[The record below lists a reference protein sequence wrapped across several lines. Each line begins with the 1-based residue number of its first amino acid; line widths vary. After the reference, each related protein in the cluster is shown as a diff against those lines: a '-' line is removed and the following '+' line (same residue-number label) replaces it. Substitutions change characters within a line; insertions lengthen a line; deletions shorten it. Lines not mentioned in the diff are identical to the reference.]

1 MEERKLLIVQPDSLP
16 LQVSHVTACGS
27 PQTRVQPNK
36 GRQLM
41 NNKTLGDPYCP
52 TRTGYYSCLMTFFT
66 AVLRQPAMCRET
78 GCDDE
83 EGFNNAVV

>member
-1 MEERKLLIVQPDSLP
+1 MKERKLLIVQPDWLP
-16 LQVSHVTACGS
+16 LQVSHVTASGS

-41 NNKTLGDPYCP
+41 NNKTPEGPYCP

-66 AVLRQPAMCRET
+66 AVQREREMCREM
-78 GCDDE
+78 GGDDK
-83 EGFNNAVV
+83 EGLITQ